1 MYTQKTTK
9 YYTLGAQSYI
19 ITYEYPSVTLG
30 SCKVTILCLLHI
42 ENIERRY
49 TLFIITILAHLKC
62 KGISSGF

>member
-30 SCKVTILCLLHI
+30 SCKVTILC
-42 ENIERRY
+42 
-49 TLFIITILAHLKC
+49 
-62 KGISSGF
+62 